1 MNKLALLSA
10 LIALPAFAQT
20 LSQPPSGDNQRSTVT
35 QQIGPATVSIEY
47 SSPRVTRG
55 ENNRRGKIWGTLV
68 PYGMTKNPGF
78 GTCKECPW
86 RAGANEN
93 TLFTATSDVKV
104 QGQLLPAGKYG
115 LHMVP
120 GKDEFTVIFSKDT
133 KAWGSFF
140 YDPAHDQ
147 LRVNVKPVATP
158 YREFLTYDFT
168 NREPAKATV
177 ALEWEELA
185 IPIEIAVDN
194 APALYVA
201 RMREELT
208 GSTGFDWH
216 NYQQAADYAL
226 RSKVAPEQ
234 ALAWATTA
242 SDASQ
247 GGNENFGTLMTLS
260 RAYAANGKADE
271 AAKTQEKAL
280 NDPSAKPLDIHQAG
294 RALLAEGKKD
304 EAMKIFK
311 LNAKRFPN
319 QWPVHVGLMRGYAA
333 LGDNKSALA
342 EAKLALA
349 QAPDEGNKK
358 SLAGMIERLEKGQN
372 NIN

>member
-1 MNKLALLSA
+1 MKKLALVFA
-10 LIALPAFAQT
+10 LAALPAFAD
-20 LSQPPSGDNQRSTVT
+20 LSAPPSGDNQRASVS
-35 QQIGPATVSIEY
+35 QGIGPVTITIDY
-47 SSPRVTRG
+47 SSPRVKRG
-55 ENNRRGKIWGTLV
+55 ENDRKGKIWGTLV
-68 PYGMTKNPGF
+68 PYGMQKNAGF
-78 GTCKECPW
+78 GSCKECPW

-93 TLFTATSDVKV
+93 TLFTTTSDVKV

-115 LHMVP
+115 LHMIP

-140 YDPAHDQ
+140 YEPSHDQ
-147 LRVNVKPVATP
+147 LRVNVKPVAAP
-158 YREFLTYDFT
+158 YHEFLTYEFT
-168 NREPAKATV
+168 SREPAKATV

-185 IPIEIAVDN
+185 IPLDIAVDN
-194 APALYVA
+194 LPALYVA
-201 RMREELT
+201 KMREELS

-216 NYQQAADYAL
+216 NYQQASDYAL
-226 RSKVAPEQ
+226 RNKVAPEL
-234 ALAWATTA
+234 ALSWAQTSTDPA
-242 SDASQ
+242 Q
-247 GGNENFGTLMTLS
+247 GGDANFNTLMTLS
-260 RAYAANGKADE
+260 RAQAMNGKADE

-280 NDPSAKPLDIHQAG
+280 NDPGAKALDLHLAG
-294 RALLAEGKKD
+294 RALIAEGKKD

-349 QAPDEGNKK
+349 QAPDDANKK
-358 SLAGMIERLEKGQN
+358 NLSGVIERLEKGQN